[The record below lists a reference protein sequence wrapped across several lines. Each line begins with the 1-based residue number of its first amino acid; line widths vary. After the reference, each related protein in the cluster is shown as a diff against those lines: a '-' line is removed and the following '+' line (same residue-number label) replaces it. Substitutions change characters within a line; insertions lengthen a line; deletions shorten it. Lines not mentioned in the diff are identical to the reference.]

1 MSDERHGSDSVLAI
15 MRRGWRASPELREGI
30 GLTIVLAGIGAA
42 GRVVIPVLVQQVID
56 KGFTDGSVDVVR
68 VVTLSLIG
76 AVVAVVAT
84 IATMF
89 AARRLARAGEHA
101 LFGLRTRA
109 FRHIHRL
116 SIAHHAEERRGA
128 LVSRV
133 TTDVETLSQFFKWGG
148 IAWVVNGLVIFA
160 VLITMFFFNWK
171 LALVA
176 IATERAASL
185 PPEGAA
191 EAADRGLRPVTGS
204 RRGPADRGL

>member
-30 GLTIVLAGIGAA
+30 GLTILLAGIGAA

-89 AARRLARAGEHA
+89 AARRLARAA
-101 LFGLRTRA
+101 STRSSA
-109 FRHIHRL
+109 CARARSATSTGCRSL
-116 SIAHHAEERRGA
+116 TMRR
-128 LVSRV
+128 S
-133 TTDVETLSQFFKWGG
+133 
-148 IAWVVNGLVIFA
+148 
-160 VLITMFFFNWK
+160 
-171 LALVA
+171 
-176 IATERAASL
+176 AAGRS
-185 PPEGAA
+185 
-191 EAADRGLRPVTGS
+191 
-204 RRGPADRGL
+204 